1 MKLQRCSIHS
11 YRKEGKMNNA
21 EMIEKMMRL
30 SQEAT
35 GYCTQGYASAKQK
48 LADGQSEIEEI
59 TTSEGMECIALYDV
73 EDYIERCLNRYRKAL
88 QGLVDS
94 LTDFPYDMRY
104 LVMCVWSKEDEESY
118 KQYKLSIRNL
128 VTGLRK
134 DMGKRIDVIEPADF
148 CELEKEVLQSINVL
162 MACLSQSS
170 KGLKHILGEAEKELR
185 NLRKELDRM
194 FKPCVVP
201 KEFKSKEV
209 EAIFKDFE
217 NTPIEIKKGEW
228 VPILDRSGNHWRFA
242 STSLLCYIAD
252 YMFDKFKWKRKWVLF
267 EKVTGKKYLQQNDR
281 KIVGDVRGWKE
292 ARQILDKY

>member
-1 MKLQRCSIHS
+1 
-11 YRKEGKMNNA
+11 
-21 EMIEKMMRL
+21 MIEKMMRL

-73 EDYIERCLNRYRKAL
+73 KDYIERCLNRYRKAL

-94 LTDFPYDMRY
+94 LIDFPYDMRY
-104 LVMCVWSKEDEESY
+104 LVMCVWSKDCGESY
-118 KQYKLSIRNL
+118 KQYKSSIRNL
-128 VTGLRK
+128 VTGLCK

-170 KGLKHILGEAEKELR
+170 KGLKPILAEAEKKLR
-185 NLRKELDRM
+185 NLRKEVDRM

-201 KEFKSKEV
+201 KEFKSKRAET
-209 EAIFKDFE
+209 IFTKFE
-217 NTPIEIKKGEW
+217 NTKIKIKKGEY
-228 VPILDRSGNHWRFA
+228 VPILDRSGNHWKFA

-252 YMFDKFKWKRKWVLF
+252 YMFGEFKWKRKWVLF
-267 EKVTGKKYLQQNDR
+267 EQVTGKKNLQQNDR
-281 KIVGDVRGWKE
+281 KTEGNVRGWNK
-292 ARQILDKY
+292 AREILDNN